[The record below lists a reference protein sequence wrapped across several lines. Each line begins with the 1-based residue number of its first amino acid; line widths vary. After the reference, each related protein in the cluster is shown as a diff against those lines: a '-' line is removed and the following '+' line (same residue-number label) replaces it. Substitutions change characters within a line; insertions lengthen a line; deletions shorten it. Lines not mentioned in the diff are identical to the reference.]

1 MDEAYFKKIITVI
14 ILAVLAVLSF
24 FLLKDILLAIIFGV
38 ILAFVFSPVH
48 DWLNKKVKSKNLSVA
63 IISIFLILLIFVP
76 IWLITPPLIDESLK
90 IYFASQKMDFTKAI
104 DNLFPAVFSSAEF
117 SSEIGSIIYSF
128 VNRTINSF
136 VNYVSGFILNFPQ
149 ILLQLMVALFTF
161 FFVLRDKENIFSY
174 LKSLMPFSKDV
185 EDKIFEQTKG
195 ITISV
200 LYGQVIMGLIQ
211 GLIAGAGFFIF
222 GIPNALFLTIL
233 ACLAGIFPII
243 GTTVIWV
250 PVVIYLLIT
259 EGSMISVIGVTIFGL
274 IAVFIDNI
282 LKPIFVSHRTSM
294 PASIVLFGMIGGFF
308 FFGILGFIL
317 GPLILAY
324 LLIILEIYRNKR
336 VPGLLVQQPPSKLKI
351 SI

>member
-1 MDEAYFKKIITVI
+1 MDESYFKKIITLI
-14 ILAVLAVLSF
+14 ILAVLIVLSF
-24 FLLKDILLAIIFGV
+24 FLLKDILLAIIFGI

-48 DWLNKKVKSKNLSVA
+48 DWVNKRINSNNLSV
-63 IISIFLILLIFVP
+63 ILISSFLILLTILP
-76 IWLITPPLIDESLK
+76 IWFFTPALIDESLK
-90 IYFASQKMDFTKAI
+90 IYFATQKIDFVSPLKNI
-104 DNLFPAVFSSAEF
+104 FPSVFSSAEF
-117 SSEIGSIIYSF
+117 SKEVGSIIYSF

-149 ILLQLMVALFTF
+149 ILLQLMIVFFTF
-161 FFVLRDKENIFSY
+161 FFVLRDKEKLVSY
-174 LKSLMPFSKDV
+174 IKSLMPFSKDI

-200 LYGQVIMGLIQ
+200 LYGQVVMGLIQ

-222 GIPNALFLTIL
+222 SVPNSLFLTIL
-233 ACLAGIFPII
+233 ACISGILPII

-259 EGSMISVIGVTIFGL
+259 KASIVSIIGVTVFGI

-294 PASIVLFGMIGGFF
+294 PASVVLFGMIGGFF
-308 FFGILGFIL
+308 FFGILGFVL

-336 VPGLLVQQPPSKLKI
+336 IPGLLVQEPPSKLRI